1 MTTVKKR
8 VVGAVKEKMSNA
20 LDKMTGISN
29 AAESLSSLSES
40 MGMSPI
46 VGIAGGIIGS
56 TIGESLIKI

>member
-1 MTTVKKR
+1 
-8 VVGAVKEKMSNA
+8 MSNA